1 MWYQVADADRPH
13 LRFEG
18 QHWLRGLRTVAGVD
32 EAGCGPLAG
41 PVVAAA
47 VVFPPGMRA
56 EVLAG
61 VHDSKRLSPKAR
73 AALVDPIRAQ
83 ALSWS
88 VAVVDVD
95 VIDRL
100 NILTAAR
107 EAAAQAVCG
116 LGLPVEHALVD
127 GLYNPRLSVPQTP
140 LVGGDATSLTIAAA
154 SVLAKEH
161 RDALMRHWD
170 AVYPGYGFAE
180 HKGYPTRVH
189 REALARLGP
198 CPIHRKSFRGVC
210 EPLPVDTTDRR
221 G

>member
-1 MWYQVADADRPH
+1 MWCRVADAGRPH
-13 LRFEG
+13 VHFEAT
-18 QHWLRGLRTVAGVD
+18 HWARGIRIVAGVD

-47 VVFPPGMRA
+47 VVFPPGIRP

-61 VHDSKRLSPKAR
+61 VNDSKRLTPKAR
-73 AALVDPIRAQ
+73 AALVEPIRVQ
-83 ALSWS
+83 ALGWS

-107 EAAAQAVCG
+107 EAAAQAVG
-116 LGLPVEHALVD
+116 ALGLPVEHALVD
-127 GLYNPRLSVPQTP
+127 GRYNPHLSVPQTP
-140 LVGGDATSLTIAAA
+140 LVGGDAQSLTIAAA
-154 SVLAKEH
+154 SILAKEH
-161 RDALMRHWD
+161 RDALMLEWD

-180 HKGYPTRVH
+180 HKGYPTPAH

-210 EPLPVDTTDRR
+210 GPSSVDTTDRR